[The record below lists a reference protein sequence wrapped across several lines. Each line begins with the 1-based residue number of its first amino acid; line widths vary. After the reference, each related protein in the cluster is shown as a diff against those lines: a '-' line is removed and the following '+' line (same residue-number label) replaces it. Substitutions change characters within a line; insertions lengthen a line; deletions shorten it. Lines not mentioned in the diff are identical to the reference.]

1 MLQKL
6 HLLLVLLFHGVEVS
20 LSLLQLV
27 YQLLLEVDLWWG
39 GGGEEEDKE
48 EKRRG
53 KGEDR
58 GKKKIK
64 KQGKGGKGREG
75 ARGGRR
81 SKQEKDKKKEEE
93 EEVHNQSCT

>member
-1 MLQKL
+1 MLQEL

-39 GGGEEEDKE
+39 GVGGGGGGGEEEDKE

-58 GKKKIK
+58 GKK
-64 KQGKGGKGREG
+64 
-75 ARGGRR
+75 RR
-81 SKQEKDKKKEEE
+81 R
-93 EEVHNQSCT
+93 NR